1 MTHPDPDAPMT
12 PEGFQ
17 EISGASDEDLERL
30 RTYVALLNKW
40 QDKINLVSK
49 DSLTDVWRRHI
60 LDSAQLAPLIG
71 SQIKSIADIGTG
83 AGFPGMVLS
92 IIGAAEEIHL
102 IESNERKNA
111 FLREVNRVTKAGTII
126 HNIRV
131 EKLQEVSVDLVVSRA
146 VASLEQ
152 LLQYVNPLIKKGG
165 QCLFLKGKKWR
176 EELTEVQKKWIIN
189 ESVIQSLSDPSGMI
203 LKLEEIKSRDDP

>member
-152 LLQYVNPLIKKGG
+152 LLQYVNPLLKKGG

>member
-30 RTYVALLNKW
+30 KTYVALLNKW

-83 AGFPGMVLS
+83 AGFPGMVLA

-111 FLREVNRVTKAGTII
+111 FLREVNRMTKAGTII

-152 LLQYVNPLIKKGG
+152 LLQYVNPLLKKGG

-176 EELTEVQKKWIIN
+176 EEWTEVQKKWIIN

>member
-83 AGFPGMVLS
+83 AGFPGMVLA

-102 IESNERKNA
+102 IESNERKNV

-152 LLQYVNPLIKKGG
+152 LLQYVNPLLKKGG

>member
-1 MTHPDPDAPMT
+1 MT

-83 AGFPGMVLS
+83 AGFPGMVLA

>member
-1 MTHPDPDAPMT
+1 
-12 PEGFQ
+12 
-17 EISGASDEDLERL
+17 
-30 RTYVALLNKW
+30 
-40 QDKINLVSK
+40 
-49 DSLTDVWRRHI
+49 
-60 LDSAQLAPLIG
+60 
-71 SQIKSIADIGTG
+71 
-83 AGFPGMVLS
+83 MVLA

-111 FLREVNRVTKAGTII
+111 FLREVNRMTKAGTII

-152 LLQYVNPLIKKGG
+152 LLQYVNPLLKKGG

>member
-1 MTHPDPDAPMT
+1 MT

-83 AGFPGMVLS
+83 AGFPGMVLA

-111 FLREVNRVTKAGTII
+111 FLREVNRMTKAGTII

-152 LLQYVNPLIKKGG
+152 LLQYVNPLLKKGG

>member
-30 RTYVALLNKW
+30 KTYVALLNKW

-83 AGFPGMVLS
+83 AGFPGMVLA

-111 FLREVNRVTKAGTII
+111 FLREVNRMTKAGTII

-152 LLQYVNPLIKKGG
+152 LLQYVNPLLKKGG